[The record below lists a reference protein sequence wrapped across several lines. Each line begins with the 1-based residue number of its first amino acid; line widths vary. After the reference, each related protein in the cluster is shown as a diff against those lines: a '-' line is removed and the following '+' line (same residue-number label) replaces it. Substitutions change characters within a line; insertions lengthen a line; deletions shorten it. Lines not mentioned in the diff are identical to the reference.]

1 MKKTLLGLLTA
12 TAFLAGCQTITEKLP
27 TKATEP
33 TLTIPIPF
41 FPLSSPAPSPRP
53 SPTAGSP
60 SPAPTA
66 APTPAPTPAP
76 TAAPTPTPPPS
87 GGNGC
92 GPPLPGPIGRVLAV
106 VHIKGPNITTLDS
119 TLLVG
124 PDADYCRQVG
134 FTDGRRFCPVRSEG
148 NPERG
153 PCEQLISGKAEDT
166 GRYGPTWRREG
177 ALCDG
182 VVCQNHPDNQYLLWA
197 FKSGTYQAC
206 FQGVYCESV
215 YVDR

>member
-1 MKKTLLGLLTA
+1 MKRTLLGFLTA

-33 TLTIPIPF
+33 TMTIPIPF
-41 FPLSSPAPSPRP
+41 FPLSSPAPTPRP
-53 SPTAGSP
+53 SPTGPAP
-60 SPAPTA
+60 TPTPAPTA
-66 APTPAPTPAP
+66 APTPAPTP
-76 TAAPTPTPPPS
+76 TPPPG

-92 GPPLPGPIGRVLAV
+92 GPPLPGPIGRINAV

-119 TLLVG
+119 TILVG

-134 FTDGRRFCPVRSEG
+134 FTDGRRFCPVRAEG

-153 PCEQLISGKAEDT
+153 PCEQLISGTAEDT
-166 GRYGPTWRREG
+166 GRYGPTWRRNG

-182 VVCQNHPDNQYLLWA
+182 VNCANHPDNQYLLWA
-197 FKSGTYQAC
+197 YTSGTYTAC
-206 FQGVYCESV
+206 VHEVYCGEV
-215 YVDR
+215 DVDR

>member
-1 MKKTLLGLLTA
+1 MKKSLLGLLAA

-33 TLTIPIPF
+33 TMTIPIPF
-41 FPLSSPAPSPRP
+41 FPLSSPAPTPRP
-53 SPTAGSP
+53 SPTGGP

-66 APTPAPTPAP
+66 APTPAPTAAP
-76 TAAPTPTPPPS
+76 TPAPTPTPPPS
-87 GGNGC
+87 GNGC
-92 GPPLPGPIGRVLAV
+92 NPPLPPPIGRINAV

-119 TLLVG
+119 TILVG

-134 FTDGRRFCPVRSEG
+134 FTDGRRFCPVRAEG

-153 PCEQLISGKAEDT
+153 PCEQMISGTAVDT
-166 GRYGPTWRREG
+166 GRYGPTWRRNG

-182 VVCQNHPDNQYLLWA
+182 VVCANHPDNQYLLFA
-197 FKSGTYQAC
+197 YTSGTYTAC
-206 FQGVYCESV
+206 VQEVYCGEV
-215 YVDR
+215 DVDR